1 VCSDGFSK
9 DAIKRDILGGKGN
22 ASHVIG
28 ARARTTKH
36 RRSSWTCCLEPALFA
51 SARARPHTSRST
63 RWSSLRKDDPY
74 SLVQNICAQLDESQ
88 LKTTKSMQP
97 CHVCPPWWTARKAHA
112 ESASAS
118 VGQACFR
125 CQPACWSC
133 IGSRFTSL
141 LGWRMRNWGCANADR
156 IHANPFSLRI
166 SANCESDPQ
175 AREWMAV
182 RFAQYQQALHIL
194 VGFAR
199 IRSVCESMRIAN
211 RQPSFSGPTLDYGWT
226 RDGRGIFQNRSVQYN
241 FEEFLPL
248 HLF

>member
-1 VCSDGFSK
+1 MPCLPSVMNSKKSPCRISFCFCWPGLLPLPASLLQLFS
-9 DAIKRDILGGKGN
+9 
-22 ASHVIG
+22 
-28 ARARTTKH
+28 
-36 RRSSWTCCLEPALFA
+36 C
-51 SARARPHTSRST
+51 
-63 RWSSLRKDDPY
+63 
-74 SLVQNICAQLDESQ
+74 
-88 LKTTKSMQP
+88 
-97 CHVCPPWWTARKAHA
+97 
-112 ESASAS
+112 
-118 VGQACFR
+118 VGR
-125 CQPACWSC
+125 
-133 IGSRFTSL
+133 RFTSL